1 MNSNGS
7 RRHNRPL
14 SSSKNPH
21 FQNEARCTTFLV
33 KMSFICMRMKNHFH
47 IKGWTLNLVLIQRLG
62 GTREWPIRKHIS
74 NIQPARLAEGI
85 WYTKCH
91 SSLPNIYFRLSG
103 SYSFNSAE
111 QVFTLHRSVAQHLS
125 DMWLSTMEIGSA
137 QLRLVTEI
145 APLEPFLCVNRSSF
159 WYDFRGG
166 EKATWYSVDT
176 TLMTTC
182 IYNALFFTVL

>member
-14 SSSKNPH
+14 PSSKNPH
-21 FQNEARCTTFLV
+21 FQNEAKCTTFLV
-33 KMSFICMRMKNHFH
+33 KMSFICMRMKNHFN

-85 WYTKCH
+85 WCTKCH

-103 SYSFNSAE
+103 LIPPNRCHTAPKCGTAPIRY
-111 QVFTLHRSVAQHLS
+111 VTLHNR
-125 DMWLSTMEIGSA
+125 D
-137 QLRLVTEI
+137 RLGAASI
-145 APLEPFLCVNRSSF
+145 RHRNRAA
-159 WYDFRGG
+159 R
-166 EKATWYSVDT
+166 
-176 TLMTTC
+176 
-182 IYNALFFTVL
+182 TVLVCEQKFFLVWFSWRRKSYLV

>member
-1 MNSNGS
+1 MRPSAQPFLWKWVLFAWEWKIILISKAEHLTSFWYRGSGELGNGLFVNTYQTSS
-7 RRHNRPL
+7 RR
-14 SSSKNPH
+14 
-21 FQNEARCTTFLV
+21 
-33 KMSFICMRMKNHFH
+33 
-47 IKGWTLNLVLIQRLG
+47 GWPRGFGALN
-62 GTREWPIRKHIS
+62 
-74 NIQPARLAEGI
+74 AM
-85 WYTKCH
+85 
-91 SSLPNIYFRLSG
+91 LPNIYFRLSG

-125 DMWLSTMEIGSA
+125 DMWLSTIEIGSA
-137 QLRLVTEI
+137 QLRFVTEI

-166 EKATWYSVDT
+166 EKATWYSVNT